1 MIRFTSK
8 VLETFSVLDM
18 LKLEKTFA
26 IAFSG
31 GKDSTLL
38 SILVYDWLRERG
50 IKGKKIVFVHNDT
63 QSELDIL
70 EEYARY
76 FLNKICGLIRETGNE
91 CNIMFTVPTHNFY
104 WRVIVAGYPAP
115 NFIFRWCVNHLK
127 VLPNKEAM
135 KKLVEKYGRVVLLTG
150 HREDESSVRASIIK
164 NNSVCDASSQS
175 CNSSFFLKY
184 DVKDVVKV
192 MPIRHWTLDDV
203 WEYLSEVKDEF
214 GLDPLYRLYGDNK
227 VARYGCWHCTLVK
240 IQKNIY
246 NLPARYYY
254 LEGAR
259 IIYRVVSDL
268 EEMRMVKSWG
278 RTKLGPLNAIGRGV
292 MLKVFP
298 VVEELSG
305 MRLYGLDEAKID
317 GYSLREVFYEL
328 EPEKANELIQRSSNG
343 IRLVDKARRL
353 VPIEEIREVKVSEE
367 MKERIVQV
375 AELNDAYKVL
385 SVKGKEYFLDIL
397 NKIE

>member
-1 MIRFTSK
+1 MAQLSK
-8 VLETFSVLDM
+8 KILETFHALDL
-18 LKLEKTFA
+18 LKIEKTFA

-38 SILVYDWLRERG
+38 SILVYEWLRERG
-50 IKGKKIVFVHNDT
+50 IKGKKIVLVHNDT

-70 EEYARY
+70 EDYARY

-115 NFIFRWCVNHLK
+115 NFLFRWCVNHLK

-135 KKLVEKYGRVVLLTG
+135 KELVEKYGRVVLLTG

-164 NNSVCDASSQS
+164 NNAVCDASSQS
-175 CNSSFFLKY
+175 CNSSFFLRY

-203 WEYLSEVKDEF
+203 WEFLGRVKDEF
-214 GLDPLYRLYGDNK
+214 SLDPLYRLYGGNK

-246 NLPARYYY
+246 NLPERYYY

-259 IIYRVVSDL
+259 IIYRVVSDM
-268 EEMRMVKSWG
+268 EEMRMTKDWG
-278 RTKLGPLNAIGRGV
+278 RTKLGPLNASGRGV
-292 MLKVFP
+292 MFKVFP

-305 MRLYGLDEAKID
+305 MRLYGLDEAKIN
-317 GYSLREVFYEL
+317 GYSLREIFYEL
-328 EPEKANELIQRSSNG
+328 EPEKANRLLSESTKG
-343 IRLVDKARRL
+343 IRLADRAKRL
-353 VPIEEIREVKVSEE
+353 IPIEKIREAKVTEE
-367 MKERIVQV
+367 IKEKIAKN
-375 AELNDAYKVL
+375 AESSDAYKVL
-385 SVKGKEYFLDIL
+385 SLRGKEYFFKIL
-397 NKIE
+397 SRLE

>member
-1 MIRFTSK
+1 MTSFANK
-8 VLETFSVLDM
+8 ILETFSVMDM

-70 EEYARY
+70 EDYARY

-91 CNIMFTVPTHNFY
+91 CNIMFTVPAHNFY

-135 KKLVEKYGRVVLLTG
+135 RELVERYGRVVLLTG

-164 NNSVCDASSQS
+164 NNSVCDTSTQS
-175 CNSSFFLKY
+175 CNSSFFLRY

-203 WEYLSEVKDEF
+203 WEFLGKVKDKF
-214 GLDPLYRLYGDNK
+214 GLDPLYELYGDNK

-328 EPEKANELIQRSSNG
+328 DPEKANELIQRSSNG
-343 IRLVDKARRL
+343 MRLVDKARRL
-353 VPIEEIREVKVSEE
+353 VPIEKIREVKVCEE
-367 MKERIVQV
+367 MKERIVQA